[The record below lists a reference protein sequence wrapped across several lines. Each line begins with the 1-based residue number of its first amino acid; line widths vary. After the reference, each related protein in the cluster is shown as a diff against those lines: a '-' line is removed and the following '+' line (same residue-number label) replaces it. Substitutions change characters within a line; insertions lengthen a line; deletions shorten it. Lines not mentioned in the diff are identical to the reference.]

1 MTLIKRVFLFLA
13 MNMAVL
19 IVANIVLAIV
29 QSVFWINVTA
39 YGYNYTS
46 IFIFALVFGFT
57 GSFISLFLSKWMA
70 KRSYGIQLFD
80 QNNLSS
86 LNDKEKLVYDVVRE
100 LSNKH
105 GISIPEVWVFQAP
118 DANAFATWATKNSSL
133 VAVSTG
139 LLEKMNRDEIEG
151 VIAHEMAH
159 ILNGDMVT
167 MSLLQWVLN
176 TFVIFFARIIANLAD
191 AALKKEG
198 DGPSWIYYVVS
209 IVMEIVLWLL
219 ASIIAMWFSRYR
231 EYRADEGSARFVG
244 KEKMIAALKSLQR
257 MYESTPSDTE
267 SGKMAA
273 FQISTKNK
281 GGIMQLFS
289 SHPALSQR
297 IQNLEKI

>member
-1 MTLIKRVFLFLA
+1 M

-19 IVANIVLAIV
+19 FIANIVLIIV
-29 QSVFWINVTA
+29 QNVFGINVTA
-39 YGYNYTS
+39 YGFNYTS
-46 IFIFALVFGFT
+46 IFIFALVFWFT

-86 LNDKEKLVYDVVRE
+86 LSDKEKLVYDVVRE

-105 GISIPEVWVFQAP
+105 GISMPEVGVFQAP

-139 LLEKMNRDEIEG
+139 LLEKMNRDEIEW

-167 MSLLQWVLN
+167 MALLQWVLN
-176 TFVIFFARIIANLAD
+176 TFVIFFARIIANIAD
-191 AALKKEG
+191 SALKKEWE
-198 DGPSWIYYVVS
+198 GPSFIYYAVS
-209 IVMEIVLWLL
+209 IVMEIILWIL

-231 EYRADEGSARFVG
+231 EFRADEGSARYVW
-244 KEKMIAALKSLQR
+244 KQKMIAALKSLQR
-257 MYESTPSDTE
+257 MYELAPNE
-267 SGKMAA
+267 KEGGQLAA
-273 FQISTKNK
+273 FHISIKRN

-289 SHPALSQR
+289 SHPPLEAR
-297 IQNLEKI
+297 IKHLENSNI